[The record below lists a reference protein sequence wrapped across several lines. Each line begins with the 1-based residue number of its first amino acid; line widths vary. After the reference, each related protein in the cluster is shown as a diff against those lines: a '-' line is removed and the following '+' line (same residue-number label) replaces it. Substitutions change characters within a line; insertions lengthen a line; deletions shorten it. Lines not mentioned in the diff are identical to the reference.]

1 MVKRNVLQQ
10 LAYKLM
16 ARSYYIGNDDMTL
29 AYLLYAKKCLKK
41 ILYMSSVNISFVFST
56 LL

>member
-29 AYLLYAKKCLKK
+29 AHLLYAKKCLKK
-41 ILYMSSVNISFVFST
+41 ILYLPSVNISFVFST
-56 LL
+56 ML